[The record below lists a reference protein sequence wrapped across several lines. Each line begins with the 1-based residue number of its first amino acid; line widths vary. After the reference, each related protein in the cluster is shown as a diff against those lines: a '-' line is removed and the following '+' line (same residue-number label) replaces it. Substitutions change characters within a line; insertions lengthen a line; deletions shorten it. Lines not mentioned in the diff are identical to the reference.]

1 MGSCCC
7 RPRSRIQWS
16 DLLLDHKDPKLFTK
30 SQWFD
35 SSGYFLAYRVLVSCY
50 FLAWLTILCVIRIP
64 DRGSRTFIYLSEW
77 SFIILNC
84 YFLAAALGAL
94 FYTHKEYQ
102 QAQRR
107 SEDSEPE
114 RTSPLLPSSDT
125 ANTSTNR
132 LPIYLRIS
140 WCLFSISTGA
150 CTMITMIYWPILFSA
165 KDTTKISLASEFNV
179 HLVSTVLLFVD
190 LCISAFPLR
199 AIHFVYPFIYGMI
212 YVLFSVIYW
221 AAGGVTQSGKT
232 AIYPILDWEDKP
244 LETVGFLLLACV
256 LGALGYAIFYGA
268 YRLRVKIFSRYFR
281 RNEPGNQQ
289 VTDYNEV

>member
-1 MGSCCC
+1 MGACCC

-35 SSGYFLAYRVLVSCY
+35 SRGYFLAYRVLVSCY
-50 FLAWLTILCVIRIP
+50 FLAWLIILCVIRIP

-94 FYTHKEYQ
+94 LYTYREYQ
-102 QAQRR
+102 QVQRR

-114 RTSPLLPSSDT
+114 PPLLRSSVTST
-125 ANTSTNR
+125 ANTGTNR
-132 LPIYLRIS
+132 LPVYLRIS
-140 WCLFSISTGA
+140 WCLFSISAGV
-150 CTMITMIYWPILFSA
+150 CTMVTMVYWSILFSA
-165 KDTTKISLASEFNV
+165 KDATKISLAIEFNV
-179 HLVSTVLLFVD
+179 HLVGTVLLFVD
-190 LCISAFPLR
+190 LCISAFPMR
-199 AIHFVYPFIYGMI
+199 VIHSVYPCIFGMT

-221 AAGGVTQSGKT
+221 AAGGVTSSGRT
-232 AIYPILDWEDKP
+232 AIYPILDWDKP
-244 LETVGFLLLACV
+244 LQTVGFVLLACV
-256 LGALGYAIFYGA
+256 LGILGYAIFYGA
-268 YRLRVKIFSRYFR
+268 YRLRVKIFDRYFR
-281 RNEPGNQQ
+281 RNELGYQQ